1 MAECHTL
8 ESKMPESIL
17 IVDDDHQ
24 ITEFLERFLSKH
36 GFKAVSAGSATQ
48 MGLLM
53 EHRTFDLIIL
63 DVGLPDIDGF
73 QVLRELRRVSTIPIV
88 LLTVRDEV
96 YDKIIGLE
104 IGADDYVAKPFEP
117 RELLARIRSVLRR
130 AFGKL
135 EVPGVTSSPET
146 IFSGFHLDTETRV
159 LTSPSGENV
168 AVTSTEYEL
177 LAALVQ
183 RIGDVVRRDQLMDLL
198 YSGSVHVTE
207 RAIDAH
213 VARLRRKLET
223 AGGRP
228 DLIKTAHGSGY
239 VLAAKIEEASL

>member
-1 MAECHTL
+1 MAKCHTL

-17 IVDDDHQ
+17 IVDDDRQ

-53 EHRTFDLIIL
+53 EHRAFDLIIL

-73 QVLRELRRVSTIPIV
+73 QVLRELRRVSIIPIV

-130 AFGKL
+130 TAGKL
-135 EVPGVTSSPET
+135 EVPGVTPSSET
-146 IFSGFHLDTETRV
+146 VFSGFRLDTETRV
-159 LTSPSGENV
+159 LTSPLGDPV
-168 AVTSTEYEL
+168 ALTSTEYAL

-183 RIGDVVRRDQLMDLL
+183 RTGEVVRRDQLMDLL

-213 VARLRRKLET
+213 IARLRRKLET
-223 AGGRP
+223 FGGRS

-239 VLAAKIEEASL
+239 VLAAKIEAASP